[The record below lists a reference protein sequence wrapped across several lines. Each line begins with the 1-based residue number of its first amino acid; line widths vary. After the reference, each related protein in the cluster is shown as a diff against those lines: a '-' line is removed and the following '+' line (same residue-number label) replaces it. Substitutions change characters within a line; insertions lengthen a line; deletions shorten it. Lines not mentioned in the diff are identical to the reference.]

1 MNQAGFNHAPHLFP
15 LFLSRMGYG
24 KTVLAIALHEV
35 RKERGCFHES
45 RMRKWDDDYDGD
57 GGGDDDNE

>member
-1 MNQAGFNHAPHLFP
+1 MNQLGFERCSSHVV
-15 LFLSRMGYG
+15 LSRMGYG

-45 RMRKWDDDYDGD
+45 RVRKRDDDDYDYDVD
-57 GGGDDDNE
+57 GGGDGEN

>member
-1 MNQAGFNHAPHLFP
+1 
-15 LFLSRMGYG
+15 MGYG

-45 RMRKWDDDYDGD
+45 RVRKRDDDYDAD
-57 GGGDDDNE
+57 GGGDDNKQL